1 MTNGTSTPGTNIPII
16 LVPQT
21 GMPTLH
27 TSRSRELNYDVLQ
40 YNIRFVRN
48 PYGPQMLPLSRPVH
62 RWGG

>member
-1 MTNGTSTPGTNIPII
+1 MTNGISTSTTNIPIT

-27 TSRSRELNYDVLQ
+27 TGRSRELNYDTLQ
-40 YNIRFVRN
+40 YNVRFVRN
-48 PYGPQMLPLSRPVH
+48 PYGPQILSSSRPVH